1 MRTTIA
7 LILMIG
13 GTLLM
18 LAGFAWA
25 VWAFAQMYG
34 TAMDDPMNGQI
45 DGKKTSTE
53 MLIAVGVGMLGF
65 IPATFGSIM
74 VGKGIIG
81 RIVKRFSKEPAQIRP
96 KV

>member
-1 MRTTIA
+1 MKTTVA
-7 LILMIG
+7 LILLIG
-13 GTLLM
+13 GTLVM
-18 LAGFAWA
+18 VGGFAWA

-65 IPATFGSIM
+65 IPATAGSIM

-81 RIVKRFSKEPAQIRP
+81 RLVKRFSKEPAPFRP
-96 KV
+96 KA

>member
-1 MRTTIA
+1 MKTTIA

-25 VWAFAQMYG
+25 VWTFAQMYG

-53 MLIAVGVGMLGF
+53 MLIAVGVGLIGF
-65 IPATFGSIM
+65 VPATVGSIM
-74 VGKGIIG
+74 LGKGIIG
-81 RIVKRFSKEPAQIRP
+81 RIAKRLSRSDQPVIR
-96 KV
+96 